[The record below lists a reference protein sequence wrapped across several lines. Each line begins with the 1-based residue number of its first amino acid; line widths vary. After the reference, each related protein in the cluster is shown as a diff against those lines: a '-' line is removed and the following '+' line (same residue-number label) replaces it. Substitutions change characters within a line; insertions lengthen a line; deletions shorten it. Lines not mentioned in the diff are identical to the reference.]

1 MKHLQEEYKVGNK
14 TFLYDKKFL
23 KSTYKSCV
31 KYTDDEFIENI
42 IDVLHFAVYVCW
54 IKEIS
59 SNDCL
64 ADDGIVHE
72 LVHLA
77 QKNTRNHSN
86 LSKIREKFNK
96 SLCI

>member
-14 TFLYDKKFL
+14 TFLYDKKLL
-23 KSTYKSCV
+23 KSTYMSCV
-31 KYTDDEFIENI
+31 GYTDNEFIENI

-59 SNDCL
+59 SEDCL
-64 ADDGIVHE
+64 ADDGIIHE

-86 LSKIREKFNK
+86 LTLIREKFNK